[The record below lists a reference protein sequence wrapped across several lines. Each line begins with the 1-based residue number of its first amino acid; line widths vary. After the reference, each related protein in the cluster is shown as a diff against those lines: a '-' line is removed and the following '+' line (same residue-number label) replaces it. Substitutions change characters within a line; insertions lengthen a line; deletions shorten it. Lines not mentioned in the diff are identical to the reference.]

1 MGPEAGRKFAA
12 NFPGGPTG
20 LQTSE
25 SPTTCSGKAPAED
38 DGTGVANVDQPM
50 KNPQETNKVAGPGV
64 QDLPVGEKGNGT
76 ENNLPPE
83 TLAGAR
89 VAGNHGMDLNF
100 DSVNN
105 GDRGLMAGKA
115 SVLDTLDLP
124 ALADARMRAVDR
136 THDMMV
142 LHSMRL
148 VESKSDVLSVV
159 IKPAVGMELSLEL
172 HQHADGVEAQ
182 ATLLRGDHQFLSE
195 HWEDLQQRLELRG
208 IKLAGLNYEGS
219 SAAGD
224 NGHFQQQQAAQE
236 EEAAQ
241 QASAYAEF
249 AATGPGGG
257 ATARLA
263 ALHDGW
269 ESWA

>member
-1 MGPEAGRKFAA
+1 VQEFA
-12 NFPGGPTG
+12 
-20 LQTSE
+20 
-25 SPTTCSGKAPAED
+25 
-38 DGTGVANVDQPM
+38 
-50 KNPQETNKVAGPGV
+50 
-64 QDLPVGEKGNGT
+64 VGEKETGLRIICRRKRWRVRAWRATT
-76 ENNLPPE
+76 EWI
-83 TLAGAR
+83 
-89 VAGNHGMDLNF
+89 LNF

-105 GDRGLMAGKA
+105 GDRGLMRGRHRF
-115 SVLDTLDLP
+115 DTLDLP
-124 ALADARMRAVDR
+124 ALADARCAAVDR

-195 HWEDLQQRLELRG
+195 HWEDLQQRLELRAF
-208 IKLAGLNYEGS
+208 KLAGLNYEGS

-236 EEAAQ
+236 EEARQ

-257 ATARLA
+257 AHGETGGASRRVGVVGLM
-263 ALHDGW
+263 
-269 ESWA
+269 